1 MAAPPPQPASA
12 TAAPP
17 LASAA
22 LATTTKVTAAS
33 PTKPAAKVSQPAS
46 AKALEKAK
54 KEKPAKKGSEPV
66 VAKKKPIKTVEDAF
80 KASAVD
86 RDYRAPYAGPKF
98 IIKQAGNS
106 ISHLFHINNLEENIY
121 MYLHGSYSL

>member
-1 MAAPPPQPASA
+1 MEVKVAAPPPPPASA

-17 LASAA
+17 LATAA
-22 LATTTKVTAAS
+22 LATTTKVTAAA
-33 PTKPAAKVSQPAS
+33 PTKPAAKVPQPAS
-46 AKALEKAK
+46 DKALEKAK

-66 VAKKKPIKTVEDAF
+66 VTKKKPIKTVEDAF
-80 KASAVD
+80 KASSVD

-106 ISHLFHINNLEENIY
+106 ISFLFLINNHKEIN
-121 MYLHGSYSL
+121 